1 MKKFLFTA
9 ILALSLTF
17 TTSAATATEATPIQS
32 IELTENMVINT
43 YGETLN
49 DEDCDYI
56 GVYDVF
62 VDGVY
67 IGRYDVYI
75 CR

>member
-9 ILALSLTF
+9 LLAFAFTF
-17 TTSAATATEATPIQS
+17 TTTAATTVETKTIKN
-32 IELTENMVINT
+32 IELTENMVIAAP
-43 YGETLN
+43 GETVN
-49 DEDCDYI
+49 EEDCDYI

-67 IGRYDVYI
+67 IGRYDVFV
-75 CR
+75 C